1 MRGWRGQ
8 IKRGET
14 TTGEVLKFVATSLIR
29 RTYPYKG
36 GLLARV
42 YGTKDGRPAVAIRR
56 TPTAGPQSTLLRDMG
71 DVTGAACAAF
81 MVMALD
87 EAGSRSGVFAP
98 EDWAEPQA
106 FYAAL
111 SRTGK
116 PPDDSVAPAK
126 LPAPTPARAPAGV
139 R

>member
-29 RTYPYKG
+29 HTYPYKA

-42 YGTKDGRPAVAIRR
+42 YGSKDGRPAVAIRR
-56 TPTAGPQSTLLRDMG
+56 TPTAGPQSTLMRDMG

-98 EDWAEPQA
+98 EGGAEPRA

-111 SRTGK
+111 SRTG
-116 PPDDSVAPAK
+116 PGPDDIVEPVDGT
-126 LPAPTPARAPAGV
+126 PPPPAREPAGV